1 MGKDPDHP
9 EQGSVHRP
17 LPVMDKTIF
26 HFASELSKI
35 STEPSEPSIAPTTR
49 FENESFKIRFASN
62 NERRKSA
69 TLLVEK
75 LYGSRGYKA
84 SDGAA
89 TQEEKPD
96 RITLLVNN
104 KENRPVGTITLGP
117 DGPMG
122 LMADELYKEELD
134 AMRAKPGIRLLEL
147 TKFAMDRH
155 SGNVKEVL
163 AHLMNIAYI
172 YTKLVECNWMVIE
185 VNPRHVAFY
194 ESTLGFMVMGEERTC
209 PRVNAPAVLLGLD
222 LKYMAEQIRKF
233 GGGRNDEESGRSLY
247 RYSLGKKDEL
257 GLVQRLLEGDTSN

>member
-1 MGKDPDHP
+1 MNIDPDHSNP
-9 EQGSVHRP
+9 GGTHRP
-17 LPVMDKTIF
+17 LPIMDRAIF
-26 HFASELSKI
+26 HFASKLTTLS
-35 STEPSEPSIAPTTR
+35 SEPSEPVIAPTTR

-69 TLLVEK
+69 ILLVEK

-84 SDGAA
+84 SDEAA
-89 TQEEKPD
+89 RPDEKPD

-117 DGPMG
+117 DGPLG

-134 AMRAKPGIRLLEL
+134 AMRAKPGVRLLEL

-155 SGNVKEVL
+155 SGKIKEVL
-163 AHLMNIAYI
+163 SHLFNIVYI
-172 YTKLVECNWMVIE
+172 YTKLMECNWMVIE
-185 VNPRHVAFY
+185 VNPRHVGFY
-194 ESTLGFMVMGEERTC
+194 ESSLGFKIMGEERTC

-233 GGGRNDEESGRSLY
+233 GSGKNDDEAGKSFY
-247 RYSLGKKDEL
+247 RYCLSKKDEL
-257 GLVQRLLEGDTSN
+257 GLVRRLLEGDTLE